1 MVAVSSFFSSTK
13 HTGITFLRKEVL
25 VWFPGGQGS
34 DGMPYRS
41 ILSHFE
47 PCPKG
52 IWQNYALQGCQIRH
66 NSTNQTLF
74 NQALINEWDHLP
86 ENVVAAD
93 SVESFKCK
101 MYKRTEDYTYVNN
114 NNQYIW

>member
-1 MVAVSSFFSSTK
+1 
-13 HTGITFLRKEVL
+13 
-25 VWFPGGQGS
+25 
-34 DGMPYRS
+34 
-41 ILSHFE
+41 
-47 PCPKG
+47 
-52 IWQNYALQGCQIRH
+52 LQGCQIRH

-114 NNQYIW
+114 NNQYI